1 VDGDLGECTR
11 EAAIGTK
18 LTILTRHIEKHKL
31 AALLLIV
38 ALGLSVRLRGLGSVG
53 FNEDEIQ
60 KVVAARSYLHGNL
73 FVNLEHPMLMKSLI
87 AASLSAADIWNR
99 KFGLSYEV
107 PEEVSVRL
115 PNVIFGSLTALVI
128 FLIAQEL
135 FGVEIGLLGALLWS
149 IGTIAIIVNRVA
161 KEDTLLAFFTWL
173 AYYFYLR
180 AKNVST
186 TDVQR
191 GEKFY
196 AAGGASFGLMLASK
210 YFPHYLGL
218 NALYHHLRGRRNPS
232 QPLKKRD
239 YVLVFGT
246 SALVFLLF
254 NPIILQPGTLK
265 YMHSYMHGCSI
276 THHGY
281 LMMGHLYSEDAAFKG
296 GMPAYFYALFL
307 AIKTPL
313 PILGALIIGL
323 VETWKRRREPGSSF
337 LIFMFL
343 WWFVPFSILGSKW
356 FRYML
361 AWMPAV
367 YIIAAIGLAKIFSW
381 VSTLAHRRTDHRL
394 APVFVLAFT
403 LVFFANPAWIIV
415 KSAPCYSLYLNALGF
430 GRTGYYF
437 PHDEMND
444 MGLKEAIARISQEAL
459 YGASVG
465 GEAGPIFNYYFHKFG
480 RDDLHYFDL
489 SNEAKRLDAPPS
501 TFLVVQDG
509 RKYFENFSFIQRVES
524 HQVPVQTIEIG
535 GATAVRVYRDEAL
548 AELRTGR

>member
-1 VDGDLGECTR
+1 
-11 EAAIGTK
+11 
-18 LTILTRHIEKHKL
+18 LTMLTRHIEKHKL

-444 MGLKEAIARISQEAL
+444 MGLKEAIARISQEAP

>member
-1 VDGDLGECTR
+1 VN

-18 LTILTRHIEKHKL
+18 LTMLTRHIETHKL

-38 ALGLSVRLRGLGSVG
+38 VLGLSVRFRGLGSVG

-73 FVNLEHPMLMKSLI
+73 SVNLEHPMFMKSLI
-87 AASLSAADIWNR
+87 AVSLWAADVWNR
-99 KFGLSYEV
+99 GLGQFHKV

-115 PNVIFGSLTALVI
+115 PNVIVGSLTAVVI

-135 FGVEIGLLGALLWS
+135 FGVEIGLLSALLWS

-161 KEDTLLAFFTWL
+161 KEDTLLALFTWL
-173 AYYFYLR
+173 GYYFYLR
-180 AKNVST
+180 AKNVSAN
-186 TDVQR
+186 DVQR
-191 GEKFY
+191 GERFY

-232 QPLKKRD
+232 PPLRKRD
-239 YVLVFGT
+239 YVLFFGT
-246 SALVFLLF
+246 CSLLFLLF
-254 NPIILQPGTLK
+254 NPIILQPSTLK
-265 YMHSYMHGCSI
+265 HMFSYVHGSTI

-281 LMMGHLYSEDAAFKG
+281 LMMGHLYSEDTVFKG

-313 PILGALIIGL
+313 PILGALILGL
-323 VETWKRRREPGSSF
+323 VETWKRRHESGSSF

-343 WWFVPFSILGSKW
+343 WWFVPFSLLGAKW
-356 FRYML
+356 LRYML

-367 YIIAAIGLAKIFSW
+367 YIIAAIGLARI
-381 VSTLAHRRTDHRL
+381 LAWMSALANQRMDRRL
-394 APVFVLAFT
+394 APVLVTTFT
-403 LVFFANPAWIIV
+403 LVFLANPVWAVV
-415 KSAPCYSLYLNALGF
+415 KSVPYYSLYLNALGF

-444 MGLKEAIARISQEAL
+444 MGLKEAIARISQEAP

-465 GEAGPIFNYYFHKFG
+465 GEAEPVFEYYLHKFG

-489 SNEAKRLDAPPS
+489 SNEAARVDAPPS

-509 RKYFENFSFIQRVES
+509 RKYFENVSFIQRVES
-524 HQVPVQTIEIG
+524 LQAPVQTIEIG
-535 GATAVRVYRDEAL
+535 GATAARVYHDEEL
-548 AELRTGR
+548 AALRTGR

>member
-1 VDGDLGECTR
+1 MN

-18 LTILTRHIEKHKL
+18 LTMLTRHIEKHKL

-38 ALGLSVRLRGLGSVG
+38 ALGLAVRFRGLGSVG

-73 FVNLEHPMLMKSLI
+73 SVNLEHPMFMKSLI
-87 AASLSAADIWNR
+87 AVSLWAADVWNR
-99 KFGLSYEV
+99 GLGQSHEV
-107 PEEVSVRL
+107 TEEVSVRL
-115 PNVIFGSLTALVI
+115 PNVIFGSLTAVVL

-135 FGVEIGLLGALLWS
+135 FDVEIGLLSALLWS

-173 AYYFYLR
+173 GYYFYLR

-186 TDVQR
+186 NDVQR
-191 GEKFY
+191 GGRFY

-218 NALYHHLRGRRNPS
+218 NALYHHLRGRSNPS
-232 QPLKKRD
+232 QPLRKRD
-239 YVLVFGT
+239 YVLCFGT
-246 SALVFLLF
+246 CALVFVLF

-265 YMHSYMHGCSI
+265 HMFSYVHGSSI

-281 LMMGHLYSEDAAFKG
+281 LMMGHLYSEDAVFKG

-323 VETWKRRREPGSSF
+323 METWKRRRESGSSF

-343 WWFVPFSILGSKW
+343 WWFVPFSLLGSKW
-356 FRYML
+356 LRYML
-361 AWMPAV
+361 TWMPAV

-381 VSTLAHRRTDHRL
+381 VSALAHQRMDRRL
-394 APVFVLAFT
+394 APALVAAFT
-403 LVFFANPAWIIV
+403 LVFLANPVWAVV
-415 KSAPCYSLYLNALGF
+415 KSAPYYSLYLNALGF

-444 MGLKEAIARISQEAL
+444 MGLKEAIARISQEAP

-465 GEAGPIFNYYFHKFG
+465 GEAGPVFNYYLHKFG
-480 RDDLHYFDL
+480 RDDLYYFDL
-489 SNEAKRLDAPPS
+489 SNQAERLDAPPS

-509 RKYFENFSFIQRVES
+509 RKYFENLSFIQRVES
-524 HQVPVQTIEIG
+524 HQAPVQTIEIG
-535 GATAVRVYRDEAL
+535 GATAARVYHDEEL
-548 AELRTGR
+548 AALRTGR